1 MAICQETMCH
11 SSIERAP
18 RHMPFMLIM
27 SELVMLRFASAMACG
42 VGLLAAHSFHNGE
55 LPCGF
60 GAPFAVS
67 GFWSFIAFITI
78 IYHTNK
84 GLSRAGGTIVVTS
97 RVGQWLSHE

>member
-27 SELVMLRFASAMACG
+27 SELVTLRFASAMACG

-78 IYHTNK
+78 IYHTNDLLSSGFLKKLFTGRPGPAK
-84 GLSRAGGTIVVTS
+84 G
-97 RVGQWLSHE
+97 